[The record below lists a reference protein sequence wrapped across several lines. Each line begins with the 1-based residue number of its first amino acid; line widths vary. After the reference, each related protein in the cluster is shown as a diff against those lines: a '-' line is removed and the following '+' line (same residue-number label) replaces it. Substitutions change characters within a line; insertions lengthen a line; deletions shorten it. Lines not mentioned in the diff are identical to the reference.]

1 MPLVRVANPYTL
13 DLALDA
19 APFRLPDATR
29 LMLGGASEDSDQRR
43 LKVMLDKR
51 GLLWCH
57 TPNEGQRDHAAR
69 GSALARGL
77 KRGVPDVMI
86 YAPLTLDGVEYAGL
100 ALELKRSD
108 GVRSDVSEDQARWL
122 LGLRRAGWVAEW
134 ARGYAEAE
142 RLVRLC
148 YG

>member
-1 MPLVRVANPYTL
+1 MPLVRVANPYTE
-13 DLALDA
+13 DLTLEA

-43 LKVMLDKR
+43 LKAMLDAR

-57 TPNEGQRDHAAR
+57 PPNEGERDRTAR
-69 GSALARGL
+69 GAALARGL
-77 KRGVPDVMI
+77 KRGVPDVLI
-86 YAPLTLDGVEYAGL
+86 FRPFALAGEAYAGL
-100 ALELKRSD
+100 AVELKRSD
-108 GVRSDVSEDQARWL
+108 CTRSDVSEDQARWL

>member
-1 MPLVRVANPYTL
+1 MPLVRVANPYTQ
-13 DLALDA
+13 DLSLEA

-29 LMLGGASEDSDQRR
+29 LMLGGGSEDSDQRR
-43 LKVMLDKR
+43 MRALLDAR

-69 GSALARGL
+69 GAALARGL
-77 KRGVPDVMI
+77 KRGVPDIMI
-86 YAPLTLDGVEYAGL
+86 YAPLTLDGTDYAGV
-100 ALELKRSD
+100 AIELKRSD
-108 GVRSDVSEDQARWL
+108 GVPSDVSDDQARWL
-122 LGLRRAGWVAEW
+122 LGLRCAGWVAEW
-134 ARGYAEAE
+134 ARGFAEAE